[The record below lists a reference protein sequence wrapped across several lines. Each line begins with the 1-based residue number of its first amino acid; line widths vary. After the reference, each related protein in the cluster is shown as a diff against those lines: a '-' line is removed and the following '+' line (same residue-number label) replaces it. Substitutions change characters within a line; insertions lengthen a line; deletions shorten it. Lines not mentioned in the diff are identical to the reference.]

1 MAINKKPF
9 CISDHPILSR
19 VWASDLNGNEDPSQR
34 GCKSNNMFKWICIEC
49 KESFSAWPKTVIYR
63 DGRCEKCYK
72 RINVIKHTNSI
83 IKRNGSIAD
92 VPEIMAIWH
101 NNNPDPHTICK
112 SSERIVQIYCAD
124 CKKIV
129 CRKVKNIYHFKQYYC
144 NTCAEKRRRESYRR
158 IRIEKHET
166 CEVYPEI
173 MAIWDWDKNLK
184 RPEEVPAGSD
194 QTIFLKCPICGHT
207 WKGKPYARKNNHS
220 CCGRCARI
228 QGFKLRTQ
236 NYIQERGSFGDKY
249 PHLVQWWH
257 PTKNGNVSP
266 FDICINDKE
275 ERYFKCN
282 KGHVFKA
289 KPCDLGI
296 KRTKCPKCKPGIHTS
311 FMEKTVA
318 FYLSKVTKVQTSVK
332 VEGSNFIIDILLPE
346 LKTCVEY
353 DGVNWHNNESA
364 WKRDLRKDA
373 LLESKG
379 LRLIRIQEWK
389 SDSQNVST
397 IFYDYNKGDCQVCMN
412 SLCDMLFLPHVD
424 VDLVRDT
431 PSIYK
436 LLYPEVLENSISAIT
451 PQLVRYWDKSA
462 NNGIEADKVAAN
474 SHLDFNWKCP
484 ECGDKWSVSPAY
496 MKRRTYPCKECGLKI
511 RGRKS
516 LKEKVSYLSKN
527 KGL

>member
-1 MAINKKPF
+1 
-9 CISDHPILSR
+9 
-19 VWASDLNGNEDPSQR
+19 
-34 GCKSNNMFKWICIEC
+34 
-49 KESFSAWPKTVIYR
+49 
-63 DGRCEKCYK
+63 
-72 RINVIKHTNSI
+72 
-83 IKRNGSIAD
+83 
-92 VPEIMAIWH
+92 
-101 NNNPDPHTICK
+101 
-112 SSERIVQIYCAD
+112 
-124 CKKIV
+124 
-129 CRKVKNIYHFKQYYC
+129 
-144 NTCAEKRRRESYRR
+144 
-158 IRIEKHET
+158 
-166 CEVYPEI
+166 
-173 MAIWDWDKNLK
+173 
-184 RPEEVPAGSD
+184 
-194 QTIFLKCPICGHT
+194 
-207 WKGKPYARKNNHS
+207 
-220 CCGRCARI
+220 
-228 QGFKLRTQ
+228 
-236 NYIQERGSFGDKY
+236 
-249 PHLVQWWH
+249 
-257 PTKNGNVSP
+257 
-266 FDICINDKE
+266 
-275 ERYFKCN
+275 
-282 KGHVFKA
+282 
-289 KPCDLGI
+289 
-296 KRTKCPKCKPGIHTS
+296 
-311 FMEKTVA
+311 MEKTVA

-373 LLESKG
+373 LLESKR

-397 IFYDYNKGDCQVCMN
+397 IFYDYNKGDCQACMN